1 MVALGSVLSL
11 FAVLRVGVDVRPVAV
26 LLLWLAIITPIL
38 VRTDILTRRLP
49 NRIVLPALA
58 VAMPLTALDAVVRR
72 APVWEALCASL
83 VVGGALYACAVF
95 GGLGMGDVKL
105 GALLGLTVGCFGVP
119 AVVLFVTITICAAGI
134 VGAAV
139 VCIARGRGAAAGW
152 QIRIPFGPFLLL
164 GAWAAI
170 AVVA

>member
-1 MVALGSVLSL
+1 MVPLGLMLSL
-11 FAVLRVGVDVRPVAV
+11 FAVLRVGVDVRPVAI

-38 VRTDILTRRLP
+38 IRTDVSTRRLP

-58 VAMPLTALDAVVRR
+58 VAVPLAVLDSMVRR
-72 APVWEALCASL
+72 EPVWEALCAGL

-105 GALLGLTVGCFGVP
+105 GALLGLAVGCFGVP
-119 AVVLFVTITICAAGI
+119 GVVLFATVTICAGGI

-139 VCIARGRGAAAGW
+139 VCIARARGATAGW
-152 QIRIPFGPFLLL
+152 QTRIPFGPFLLL

-170 AVVA
+170 AATA

>member
-1 MVALGSVLSL
+1 MVALGLVLSL
-11 FAVLRVGVDVRPVAV
+11 FAILRVGVDVRPIAI
-26 LLLWLAIITPIL
+26 LLLWLATITPTLI
-38 VRTDILTRRLP
+38 RTDVLTRRLP

-58 VAMPLTALDAVVRR
+58 VGLPLAVLDAVVRR
-72 APVWEALCASL
+72 EAVWEVLCAGL

-119 AVVLFVTITICAAGI
+119 AVVLFAAITICSAGI

-139 VCIARGRGAAAGW
+139 VCIARGRGADAGW
-152 QIRIPFGPFLLL
+152 QTRIPFGPFLLL

-170 AVVA
+170 AVIA